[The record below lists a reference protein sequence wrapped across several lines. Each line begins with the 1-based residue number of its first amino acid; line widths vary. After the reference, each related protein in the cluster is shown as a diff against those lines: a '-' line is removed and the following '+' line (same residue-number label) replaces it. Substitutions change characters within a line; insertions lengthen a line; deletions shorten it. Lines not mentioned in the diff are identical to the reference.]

1 MCIGRVLLIEVDLK
15 KFVVLLAPE
24 VLISV
29 VLNNQYGTPNY
40 WNCS

>member
-1 MCIGRVLLIEVDLK
+1 MMRIGRVLLIEVDLK

-29 VLNNQYGTPNY
+29 VFNSQSGIPNP
-40 WNCS
+40 